1 MNVTIKKKREFLKTM
16 LLRHCLRVAQA
27 LMGCVLFLEG
37 RMLNLQGDL
46 FGSDGLSQ
54 IIEQVCESGRP
65 RPEVS
70 SLVPPA

>member
-1 MNVTIKKKREFLKTM
+1 M